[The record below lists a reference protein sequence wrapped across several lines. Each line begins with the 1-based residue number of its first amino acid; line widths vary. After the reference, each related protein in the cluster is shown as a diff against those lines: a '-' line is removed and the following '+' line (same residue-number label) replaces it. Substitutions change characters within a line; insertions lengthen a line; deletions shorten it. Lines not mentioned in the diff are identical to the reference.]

1 VNILGRFLLNNDKN
15 IRYVALN
22 TLLRVVHADH
32 NAVQRHR
39 ATIVECLKDV
49 DVSIKRRAMEL
60 CFALIN
66 SNNIR
71 TMTDEMLEFLGTCE
85 AEFKA
90 DCTSN
95 MFLAME
101 R

>member
-1 VNILGRFLLNNDKN
+1 MLMYRLNGKN
-15 IRYVALN
+15 KQNNKEYFKKK
-22 TLLRVVHADH
+22 
-32 NAVQRHR
+32 
-39 ATIVECLKDV
+39 EYF
-49 DVSIKRRAMEL
+49 RRAMEL

-71 TMTDEMLEFLGTCE
+71 TMITEMLTFLGTCE
-85 AEFKA
+85 QEFKA

>member
-1 VNILGRFLLNNDKN
+1 MF
-15 IRYVALN
+15 
-22 TLLRVVHADH
+22 
-32 NAVQRHR
+32 
-39 ATIVECLKDV
+39 
-49 DVSIKRRAMEL
+49 SRAMEL

-71 TMTDEMLEFLGTCE
+71 TMTNEMLEFLGTCE
-85 AEFKA
+85 QEFKA

-95 MFLAME
+95 MFLSME